1 MSKLAEYSDMVHE
14 MIEADKERDAMFKRI
29 DKIFNM
35 DWELPPEIAAL
46 SWVYPVISSDGHD
59 ALRATTRVFAGREPS
74 VTVWPGSDDPRER
87 EYTDMLEKAIKWF
100 MHQAFQHG
108 HGSALSDICMSAS
121 RYDEVVGQIL
131 YFPYQKTIMEGE
143 GRKAGSKRVKR
154 QIARKMEAMEVSG
167 PFSFAMRN
175 PRFVH
180 TRYSDWGMEAVCHA
194 SIWKYQKVV
203 DYFGH
208 SANTLIKAK
217 TRDKASE
224 FYAVFDTS
232 DYDERFAFCLP
243 VVDRSVDVSQ
253 LQIKDNREVIE
264 LIDLKSDLGFI
275 PWVCE
280 MGGTNIEV
288 DDENRRIPM
297 LYSVEK
303 SEQFDIQNII
313 HTTMLSESIAHAAA
327 ARGKKSGPGADT
339 IEVGYGDPN
348 RDVTLKPGQDYQR
361 LEAPELDQGLFTM
374 SEWIT
379 NRVEK
384 STVPRVLQGGNVPS
398 QVFSTLNLA
407 VESGMITIDP
417 YKRVIERWLSKSA
430 VQMLQWVAYQKEP
443 LEVSV
448 FTKDLEGS
456 KNIDVFVI
464 DPTDLP
470 KNQPRIDFSLQ
481 TSVPV
486 DKVSRINGANMMQQ
500 MGVSTRAVLEEVGET
515 NATGLIE
522 EAEYEAMEKFMLQ
535 RFFQKITAQDELA
548 IQAQQQQ
555 LQMQAQ
561 AATMQMQMAA
571 QQAAAAQEQQQGP
584 PQRETRRGRTAP
596 RPNPTTPPGA
606 AGPGVEGQGFD
617 PSVGGTP
624 PAQAEPGTNQ
634 ERQTGLTSGGQGLA

>member
-1 MSKLAEYSDMVHE
+1 
-14 MIEADKERDAMFKRI
+14 
-29 DKIFNM
+29 
-35 DWELPPEIAAL
+35 
-46 SWVYPVISSDGHD
+46 
-59 ALRATTRVFAGREPS
+59 
-74 VTVWPGSDDPRER
+74 
-87 EYTDMLEKAIKWF
+87 
-100 MHQAFQHG
+100 
-108 HGSALSDICMSAS
+108 
-121 RYDEVVGQIL
+121 
-131 YFPYQKTIMEGE
+131 
-143 GRKAGSKRVKR
+143 
-154 QIARKMEAMEVSG
+154 
-167 PFSFAMRN
+167 
-175 PRFVH
+175 
-180 TRYSDWGMEAVCHA
+180 
-194 SIWKYQKVV
+194 
-203 DYFGH
+203 
-208 SANTLIKAK
+208 
-217 TRDKASE
+217 
-224 FYAVFDTS
+224 
-232 DYDERFAFCLP
+232 
-243 VVDRSVDVSQ
+243 
-253 LQIKDNREVIE
+253 
-264 LIDLKSDLGFI
+264 
-275 PWVCE
+275 
-280 MGGTNIEV
+280 
-288 DDENRRIPM
+288 
-297 LYSVEK
+297 
-303 SEQFDIQNII
+303 
-313 HTTMLSESIAHAAA
+313 
-327 ARGKKSGPGADT
+327 
-339 IEVGYGDPN
+339 
-348 RDVTLKPGQDYQR
+348 
-361 LEAPELDQGLFTM
+361 M

-481 TSVPV
+481 ASVPV

-571 QQAAAAQEQQQGP
+571 QQAAAQEQQQQGP

-624 PAQAEPGTNQ
+624 PVQAEPGTNQ
-634 ERQTGLTSGGQGLA
+634 ERQTGLASGGQGLA